1 MREFITEFK
10 KNTSRSF
17 YIFNGILL
25 LIIVWGFYNWRL
37 ALIEGPGITGSND
50 FVPWGL
56 YLVGFVF
63 FVGASA
69 GATLIGLMIHAFSR
83 EDYKVLGIRA
93 ILIGL
98 LSLMA
103 AVLNLM
109 MDVGSPI
116 RAILVPW
123 VLHNMTSMLIYT
135 SSTYFIFGG
144 LFLAELFYALKMAR
158 GTATQTDEKIAKW
171 LAIIAVPFA
180 LGVLHA
186 PHGALFAVVKAREY
200 WHTPLLP
207 PHFAVSAL
215 VTGTSF
221 MILASIVTSKIEK
234 KELVS
239 GETLEH
245 MGGLLA
251 FFITINLFFDFYDI
265 FVLKYSEEPEGIE
278 ILNLLMG
285 RFAPLFILNF
295 GGLFLAL
302 MLLLNKR
309 GKSVRALTFVSC
321 LSILAILAYRWD
333 LVIGG
338 QILPLLPG
346 FPEIHYYPT
355 IPEIAMEAGIISLWL
370 LLYSALTKVLPMEE
384 PAKAP
389 EHPVREKKRPGFQ
402 PVQTRKINY

>member
-1 MREFITEFK
+1 MREFIKEFK

-25 LIIVWGFYNWRL
+25 LIIMWGFYNWGL

-56 YLVGFVF
+56 FLVGFVF

-98 LSLMA
+98 LSLLA

-109 MDVGSPI
+109 MDVGQPI
-116 RAILVPW
+116 RAVLIPW

-144 LFLAELFYALKMAR
+144 LFLAELFYALKIAR

-180 LGVLHA
+180 LGILHA
-186 PHGALFAVVKAREY
+186 PHGALFAVVKARDY

-221 MILASIVTSKIEK
+221 MILMAIVTSKIEK

-239 GETLEH
+239 RGALEH

-251 FFITINLFFDFYDI
+251 FFITLNLFFDFYDI

-278 ILNLLMG
+278 ILNLLTG
-285 RFAPLFILNF
+285 RFVPFFILNF

-302 MLLLNKR
+302 MVLLNKR
-309 GKSVRALTFVSC
+309 GRSIRALTFVSC

-355 IPEIAMEAGIISLWL
+355 IPEIAMEAGIIALFL
-370 LLYSALTKVLPMEE
+370 FLYTLLTKILPMEE
-384 PAKAP
+384 GSPKPIEA
-389 EHPVREKKRPGFQ
+389 EIGIIKKWR
-402 PVQTRKINY
+402 

>member
-1 MREFITEFK
+1 MKGYIEEFK
-10 KNTSRSF
+10 KRTGRAF
-17 YIFNGILL
+17 YVFVGVLL
-25 LIIVWGFYNWRL
+25 IIIVWGFYNWGL
-37 ALIEGPGITGSND
+37 ALSNGHGITGASD
-50 FVPWGL
+50 FVPWGI

-69 GATLIGLMIHAFSR
+69 GATIIGLMIHAFNR
-83 EDYKVLGIRA
+83 EDYKHLGVRA
-93 ILIGL
+93 IIIGL
-98 LSLMA
+98 LSLMC

-109 MDVGSPI
+109 MDIGSPI
-116 RAILVPW
+116 RAILIPW

-144 LFLAELFYALKMAR
+144 LFLAELYFAIKIDY
-158 GTATQTDEKIAKW
+158 GTASERDEKIAKW

-215 VTGTSF
+215 VTGTSI
-221 MILASIVTSKIEK
+221 MILMSILSSKIEK
-234 KELVS
+234 RELVS
-239 GETLEH
+239 RETLEH

-278 ILNLLMG
+278 VLNLLTG

-295 GGLFLAL
+295 MGLFLSL
-302 MLLLNKR
+302 IILLFKQGR
-309 GKSVRALTFVSC
+309 TPKALTFVSC
-321 LSILAILAYRWD
+321 LSILAIIAYRWN
-333 LVIGG
+333 LVIVA
-338 QILPLLPG
+338 QIVPLLPG

-355 IPEIAMEAGIISLWL
+355 LPEISMEASIVALGL
-370 LLYSALTKVLPMEE
+370 LLYAVSSKVITIAETTVSLKAVPPVKWKTAIAVSSMREE
-384 PAKAP
+384 W
-389 EHPVREKKRPGFQ
+389 
-402 PVQTRKINY
+402 